1 MTKCY
6 VVVEGET
13 DAAILSR
20 VLADQLHS
28 GEVEIKVGQGRSSAV
43 SLARTMLVSRRE
55 ALTALVLDADS
66 TDRERVGEMEAE
78 LEGSLADVSRRERF
92 GLFLLVPSIEACL
105 FQDVDGL
112 EDFFGSDFS
121 SEEVVQSR
129 YDPKSV
135 IQTKLDERGEK
146 YKGPTIQAIL
156 DRVDIQQLRNAAGI
170 QDLLLFVAK
179 SAEATPV

>member
-6 VVVEGET
+6 VVVESDI

-28 GEVEIKVGQGRSSAV
+28 GEVEIKIGQGRSSAV
-43 SLARTMLVSRRE
+43 SLARTMLVSRHE
-55 ALTALVLDADS
+55 ALTALVLDANS
-66 TDRERVGEMEAE
+66 TDRELIGAMEME

-92 GLFLLVPSIEACL
+92 GVFLLVPSIEACL
-105 FQDVDGL
+105 FQDIDGL
-112 EDFFGSDFS
+112 EDFFGADFS

-135 IQTKLDERGEK
+135 IQVKLDERGEK
-146 YKGPTIQAIL
+146 YESQAIQAIL
-156 DRVDIQQLRNAAGI
+156 DRVNIQQLRSEAGI
-170 QDLLLFVAK
+170 QNLFLFVTK
-179 SAEATPV
+179 SVEATPA